1 MFRLA
6 YPKNKKSI
14 CKLGSFT
21 NLNFRAKNNIFR
33 ALMKNEI
40 NIFLSEIEP
49 SFLEFENF
57 WHAFKNEI
65 LQRFLYVRGKR

>member
-1 MFRLA
+1 MFH
-6 YPKNKKSI
+6 
-14 CKLGSFT
+14 
-21 NLNFRAKNNIFR
+21 

-40 NIFLSEIEP
+40 NIFHIFLSEIEP